1 MDLTHRSREAG
12 SQSVFRTILVSLLV
26 LLVVETFL
34 LVGSLAISGVSRE
47 LDQNARDILHKQ
59 VENRAN
65 YLENAMVTSW
75 SDLTLLSETI
85 NTATLARMEQ
95 GLTLDQLNGSSDACA
110 PLLLDVAD
118 ELITTLYAKQAS
130 GIFVVFNTKDLS
142 SDHFRGRYENKTG
155 IYIRDM
161 DPVTTPPNRGGDLLL
176 ERAPIAVVEAMNI
189 ATDSG
194 WHPLFT
200 FGDLNQGYYDFLYQ
214 PFQAAYR
221 SGLVKTPSDFG
232 YWSATPYSIQGSNL
246 SAISY
251 SIPLILPD
259 GTVYGVVGVE
269 LLSSYLRTLLPMEEL
284 YENNKGSYLLAVS
297 RKDLDGADAALLAP
311 VMTSGLL
318 QRDLSEETFLEITPA
333 DGGYECTVDK
343 ETNYASVVPL
353 NLYSNNAPF
362 EDQHWA
368 LIGVVPTRSLYAFS
382 GKVNALL
389 LLALV
394 CNLAAGIVGSVVI
407 SRRLSRPIQVLS
419 REVAQAQKGKGEI
432 PKLST
437 TGLREIDQFA
447 GAITTLSRDV
457 VAASTRFLQ
466 IMDMASVE
474 LGGFEIREKENTVF
488 ITDNFFPLFGL
499 TGLDTSAMTVTEFR
513 HLMDQIDS
521 RLERLPGLGDSIL
534 YQVPLEREEV
544 RYVRVEVT
552 SEGDRQVGLA
562 EDVTAA
568 TQERLRI
575 EHDRDYDLLTG
586 LLNRRAFHRLA
597 EALFADPNK
606 MRQAALVMLDL
617 DNLKTT
623 NDRYGHDWG
632 DQYIRQ
638 AGQCFAAAVPAGS
651 LCARVSGDEFTILLW
666 GFDSREEG
674 RKALNQL
681 SQAIRN
687 SNFRLPNGDM
697 SRIRASGGVAWF
709 PGDGRELPELMK
721 LADFAMYQVKQTQ
734 KGRLEEFDLGS
745 YNHESYLLQCR
756 REIHQLL
763 EDAKFTYAFQPIVDT
778 ITGEIRA
785 YEALLRVNMP
795 TIKSPDA
802 VLAMAKDEGQ
812 LQKMETLSL
821 FKSAECYQSLLEQG
835 KVLSNAY
842 LFVNSIAGQC
852 MTHEDMVKFHQLFHS
867 IQDRIVVEITE
878 SEAMDK
884 EATRR
889 KREAIGFSGLFALDD
904 YGSGY
909 NSEKN
914 LLELSPAFIKVDIS
928 IIHDIDSDADKQ
940 KIVSNVVEYAHER
953 GMLIIAEG
961 LETAQEVAKV
971 LELGVDLLQGYFLA
985 KPNPIPGEVN
995 PEALALIRAHGVG
1008 QQRVWTGPVI
1018 QRR

>member
-1 MDLTHRSREAG
+1 MDIAHWSRKTG
-12 SQSVFRTILVSLLV
+12 GKTVFRTILVSLLV
-26 LLVVETFL
+26 LLAVETVL
-34 LVGSLAISGVSRE
+34 LLGSLAFSGVSRE
-47 LDQNARDILHKQ
+47 LDQNAQDILHKQ
-59 VENRAN
+59 VENRAS
-65 YLENAMVTSW
+65 YLESDMVDNW
-75 SDLTLLSETI
+75 SDLTLLSEAI
-85 NTATLARMEQ
+85 NAATLARMKQ
-95 GLTLDQLNGSSDACA
+95 GLTLDQLNESSDACA

-118 ELITTLYAKQAS
+118 ELINTLYANQAT

-142 SDHFRGRYENKTG
+142 GDHFWGRYENKTG

-161 DPVTTPPNRGGDLLL
+161 DPSTAPTDRGGDLLL
-176 ERAPIAVVEAMNI
+176 ERAPIAVVEAMNL
-189 ATDSG
+189 ATDSF
-194 WHPLFT
+194 WHPLFA
-200 FGDLNQGYYDFLYQ
+200 FGDLDQGYYSFLYQ
-214 PFQAAYR
+214 PFQTAYQAEKVDR
-221 SGLVKTPSDFG
+221 PSDFG
-232 YWSATPYSIQGSNL
+232 YWSAIPYTLQGSNL

-251 SIPLILPD
+251 SIPLVLPD

-269 LLSSYLRTLLPMEEL
+269 LLHNYLRTLLPMEEL

-297 RKDLDGADAALLAP
+297 QKELDGEESAP
-311 VMTSGLL
+311 LFPLMASGLI
-318 QRDLSEETFLEITPA
+318 QRDLPEEARLEIFPT
-333 DGGYECTVDK
+333 DRGYECNVDGVPHF
-343 ETNYASVVPL
+343 ASVVPL

-362 EDQHWA
+362 EGQHWA
-368 LIGVVPTRSLYAFS
+368 LVGLVPTRSLYAFS
-382 GKVNALL
+382 GRVTAILL
-389 LLALV
+389 VALV
-394 CNLAAGIVGSVVI
+394 CNLAAGIVGSIFI

-419 REVAQAQKGKGEI
+419 REVDQAQAGKGEI

-437 TGLREIDQFA
+437 TGLREIDRFA
-447 GAITTLSRDV
+447 GAITDLSRDV

-474 LGGFEIREKENTVF
+474 LGGFEIREKENSVF
-488 ITDNFFPLFGL
+488 VTDNFFPLFGL
-499 TGLDTSAMTVTEFR
+499 TGLDTKTMTVEKFR
-513 HLMDQIDS
+513 QLMDQIDR

-534 YQVPLEREEV
+534 YQVPLEREAV
-544 RYVRVEVT
+544 RYVRVEETV
-552 SEGDRQVGLA
+552 EGHRRVGLA
-562 EDVTAA
+562 EDVTA
-568 TQERLRI
+568 TTLERLRI

-586 LLNRRAFHRLA
+586 LLNRRAFQRLA
-597 EALFADPNK
+597 EALFADPEK
-606 MRQAALVMLDL
+606 MKHAAIVMLDL
-617 DNLKTT
+617 DNLKIT

-651 LCARVSGDEFTILLW
+651 LCARVSGDEFTLLLW
-666 GFDSREEG
+666 GFDSQEEG
-674 RKALNQL
+674 RQAVNHLA
-681 SQAIRN
+681 QAIRQ
-687 SNFRLPNGDM
+687 SPFRLPNGDM

-835 KVLSNAY
+835 KVLPNAY

-995 PEALALIRAHGVG
+995 PEALALIRAHGAG